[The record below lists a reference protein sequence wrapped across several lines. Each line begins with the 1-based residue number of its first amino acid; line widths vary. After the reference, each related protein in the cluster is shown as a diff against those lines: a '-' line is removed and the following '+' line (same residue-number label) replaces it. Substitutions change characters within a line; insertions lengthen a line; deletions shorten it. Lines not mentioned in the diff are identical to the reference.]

1 MRHLR
6 ILGGI
11 IAVICSAPVIQAQ
24 QPPTRPQESQPAETT
39 MVGGNPAMMAAMDSL
54 DHRLDSLVDRMNR
67 AGGNQK
73 VAAMAAVINE
83 LVAQRRMMRSH
94 MRQMMGHKGRPSD

>member
-6 ILGGI
+6 TLAGI
-11 IAVICSAPVIQAQ
+11 IALICSAPMIQAQ
-24 QPPTRPQESQPAETT
+24 QPPPRPQEPQPAETT
-39 MVGGNPAMMAAMDSL
+39 VMGGNQPMMSAMDSL

-83 LVAQRRMMRSH
+83 LVAQRKMMRSH
-94 MRQMMGHKGRPSD
+94 MRQMMRGKGRPPH

>member
-6 ILGGI
+6 ILAGI
-11 IAVICSAPVIQAQ
+11 ITLICSPPMIHAQ
-24 QPPTRPQESQPAETT
+24 QTPTRPREPQSAETT
-39 MVGGNPAMMAAMDSL
+39 MMGGNPSMMAAMDSL

-83 LVAQRRMMRSH
+83 LVAQRKLMRNH
-94 MRQMMGHKGRPSD
+94 MRQMMGDKGRPPH

>member
-1 MRHLR
+1 MM
-6 ILGGI
+6 GGDR
-11 IAVICSAPVIQAQ
+11 S
-24 QPPTRPQESQPAETT
+24 
-39 MVGGNPAMMAAMDSL
+39 MMGGNPSMMAAMDSL

-83 LVAQRRMMRSH
+83 LVAQRKLMRSH
-94 MRQMMGHKGRPSD
+94 MRQMMGDKGRPPH

>member
-6 ILGGI
+6 ILAGI
-11 IAVICSAPVIQAQ
+11 ITLICSAPMVHAQ
-24 QPPTRPQESQPAETT
+24 QPPMRPREHQPAETT
-39 MVGGNPAMMAAMDSL
+39 MMGGDRSMMAAMDSL
-54 DHRLDSLVDRMNR
+54 DRRLDSLVDRMNR

-83 LVAQRRMMRSH
+83 LVAQRKLMRSH
-94 MRQMMGHKGRPSD
+94 MRRMMGGTGRPPD